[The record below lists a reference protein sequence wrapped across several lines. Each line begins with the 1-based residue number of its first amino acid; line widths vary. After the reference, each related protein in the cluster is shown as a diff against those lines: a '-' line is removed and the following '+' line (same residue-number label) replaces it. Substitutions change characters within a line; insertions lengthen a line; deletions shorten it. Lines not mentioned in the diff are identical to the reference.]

1 MLGLHHSKLGVF
13 FKALQSDIFPDL
25 IGSVIVETT
34 VFVRAEKPEMQFYR
48 YYMFFVWPVQH

>member
-1 MLGLHHSKLGVF
+1 MLRLHNSKLAF
-13 FKALQSDIFPDL
+13 SALQSDIFPDL
-25 IGSVIVETT
+25 IGSVIVETI